1 MPIAFAKSRTA
12 KPAIK
17 EESIPAGIETHRR
30 ARMSGLGQPQYLG
43 TTLDVQRVQNALRS
57 AERGDTWQLFTLFRD
72 MSASYGHLT
81 SEWTKRKAVITGNPI
96 TLIPHDPD
104 DEDDVTACEVIK
116 QMIDN
121 CRNWYDG
128 LNHLLDATLWP
139 LAAAEKIYQEVSLA
153 DNTSGKFK
161 HPVRLILKEIA
172 PIDPTLL
179 CFKLPYIP
187 GYTSQDNPAGKF
199 NADDWEA
206 WLRFYATNP
215 QGMPEYSLRGLYA
228 ADPMVHIIHRG
239 NMMSPTIPPN
249 FGGIMRQI
257 LFPWLLSTQD
267 RDWWTMFMQKYGKPI
282 IVGKVNTQQLDTV
295 AYMQQA
301 LAMCTEL
308 GGLIVDSKAEI
319 DSLAVQIQD
328 GANAH
333 KIFQEWCDSKVSQ
346 LVIGS
351 SLSAVPKSTGM
362 GSGMAG
368 QSEEIREDIRK
379 SDINKLS
386 DTLAIQVYQP
396 YLILNGYKGHAPTS
410 RWGGMRGGE
419 AAAYS
424 KTLATMRTGG
434 YKLSDRGLRSA
445 NENLGLEFENDPNMK
460 QPGFASTVNP
470 QQGDADGRTKY

>member
-1 MPIAFAKSRTA
+1 MPIAFAKSKVE
-12 KPAIK
+12 KPAIR
-17 EESIPAGIETHRR
+17 EETIPAGIETTRR
-30 ARMSGLGQPQYLG
+30 ARISGLGQPQYLG

-81 SEWTKRKAVITGNPI
+81 SEWTKRKNVITGNVE
-96 TLIPHDPD
+96 TLIPYNPD
-104 DEDDVTACEVIK
+104 DADDVTACEVIK

-139 LAAAEKIYQEVSLA
+139 LAAAEKIYEEVTLA
-153 DNTSGKFK
+153 DNASGKFK
-161 HPVRLILKEIA
+161 HPVRLLLKEIA

-187 GYTSQDNPAGKF
+187 GYTSQENPQGKF

-228 ADPMVHIIHRG
+228 PDPMVHIIHRG

-249 FGGIMRQI
+249 FGGILRQI

-267 RDWWTMFMQKYGKPI
+267 RDWWSLFMQKYGKPI
-282 IVGKVNTQQLDTV
+282 LVGKVNTQQLDTV

-308 GGLIVDSKAEI
+308 GGLIVDSKAEVEA
-319 DSLAVQIQD
+319 LAVQIQD

-333 KIFQEWCDSKVSQ
+333 KVYQEWCDSKVSQ
-346 LVIGS
+346 LVVGS
-351 SLSAVPKSTGM
+351 SLSAVPKNTGM
-362 GSGMAG
+362 GSGASA
-368 QSEEIREDIRK
+368 QSEEIREDYRTQ
-379 SDINKLS
+379 DTMKLS
-386 DTLAIQVYQP
+386 DTLANQLFAP
-396 YLILNGYKGHAPTS
+396 YLELNGYSGHAP
-410 RWGGMRGGE
+410 RILWGGMRAGE
-419 AAAYS
+419 AATFS
-424 KTLATMRTGG
+424 KMLAQNANAG
-434 YKLSDRGLRSA
+434 LFVSERGLRTA
-445 NENLGLEFENDPNMK
+445 NERFGVEFEFHKDMIK
-460 QPGFASTVNP
+460 GQSVNA
-470 QQGDADGRTKY
+470 QEKENNNAVKF